1 MSNFVFW
8 KHIRNLFIF
17 NLTCIIIISIL
28 ILIELFSKSNV
39 LLILL
44 WKHAVLPLVK
54 VLNFLMLILLRLLH
68 NFLLIKDLIVIL
80 NLIWFLITEL
90 EIHLAL
96 NQLSFILLMSNVF
109 ISNRLDSLMLYTFWL
124 IIVLY
129 YSLFRELLLILF
141 NTIIIWIKQL
151 LAALVTSRLFILC
164 ILMLWLARV
173 YLIVLINHIS
183 ILEILINDN
192 LWTAININRGVVT
205 YYIITIHWGALW

>member
-151 LAALVTSRLFILC
+151 LAALVTSRLFIQC
-164 ILMLWLARV
+164 ILILWLARV